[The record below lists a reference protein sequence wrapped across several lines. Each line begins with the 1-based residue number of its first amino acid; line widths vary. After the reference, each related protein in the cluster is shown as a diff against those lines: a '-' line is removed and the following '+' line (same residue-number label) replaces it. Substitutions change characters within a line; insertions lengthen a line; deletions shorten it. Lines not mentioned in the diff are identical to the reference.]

1 MTGPARQIEPATP
14 ATSVVEVHSGGAVVA
29 HVHPDGTVYAKAAD
43 GNFYL
48 QANQS
53 WPVRR

>member
-53 WPVRR
+53 